1 MINNSNFSIRFHIT
15 RENDNN
21 ERMPGIFDGNT
32 IIEVSGSPDVRTID
46 TPLRFPGEDIN
57 ENSMINIFDM
67 FTSSVTPMMDNSLL
81 DMIMNQSL
89 QNNQPVTEKA
99 TRDMIGNLGSY
110 KRVKKGDEHI
120 DKECIICKC
129 NYEENEGVRLLPC
142 GHSFHKKCIDKW
154 FMEGSVQCPVCRKNP
169 FKDADVCH
177 Q

>member
-32 IIEVSGSPDVRTID
+32 IIEVSGSPDIGTFNS
-46 TPLRFPGEDIN
+46 LGFPGEDIN
-57 ENSMINIFDM
+57 ESSMNNIFEM
-67 FTSSVTPMMDNSLL
+67 FTSGNVPLMDNSLL

-89 QNNQPVTEKA
+89 QNDQQVAEKA
-99 TRDMIGNLGSY
+99 TRDMINNLGSY
-110 KRVKKGDEHI
+110 RRVKKGDVNI
-120 DKECIICKC
+120 DKECVICKC

-142 GHSFHKKCIDKW
+142 GHLFHKKCIDKW
-154 FMEGSVQCPVCRKNP
+154 FIEGSVHCPICRKNP
-169 FKDADVCH
+169 FKDAGVCH